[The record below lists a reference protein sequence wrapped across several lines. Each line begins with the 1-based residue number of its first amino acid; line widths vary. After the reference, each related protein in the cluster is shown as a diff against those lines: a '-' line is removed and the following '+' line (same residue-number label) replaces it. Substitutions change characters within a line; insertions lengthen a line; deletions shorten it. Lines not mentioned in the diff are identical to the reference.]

1 MRAVRSA
8 EARAQGLPEPTD
20 PSRHTSVKD
29 PTEPFHFSFPDL
41 NGRLVSDSDERFR
54 GKVVIV
60 AIGGSWCPNCH
71 DEAPFLMEL
80 YRKYHKLGLEIV
92 GLSFEDGELLK
103 NPTRL
108 RAFVRKYGIE
118 YPMLL
123 AGETTELAAKVP
135 QAVHLNAWPTTFYL
149 GRDGRVRSVHAGF
162 AGKASGEYHIELRAE
177 VTRLVERLLAEPVNR
192 GQATQSPFPR

>member
-1 MRAVRSA
+1 M
-8 EARAQGLPEPTD
+8 
-20 PSRHTSVKD
+20 KD

-41 NGRLVSDSDERFR
+41 NGKLVSDTDERFR

-103 NPTRL
+103 DPARL

-123 AGETTELAAKVP
+123 AGETTELNAKIP
-135 QAVHLNAWPTTFYL
+135 QAVNLNAWPTTFYP
-149 GRDGRVRSVHAGF
+149 GPRWPRPQRTRRIC
-162 AGKASGEYHIELRAE
+162 GEG
-177 VTRLVERLLAEPVNR
+177 ERPV
-192 GQATQSPFPR
+192 P

>member
-1 MRAVRSA
+1 M
-8 EARAQGLPEPTD
+8 
-20 PSRHTSVKD
+20 
-29 PTEPFHFSFPDL
+29 
-41 NGRLVSDSDERFR
+41 VSDADERFR

-103 NPTRL
+103 DPTRL
-108 RAFVRKYGIE
+108 RAFVQEYGIE

-123 AGETTELAAKVP
+123 AGETDELNGQGPAGGQSERVADY
-135 QAVHLNAWPTTFYL
+135 LFL

-162 AGKASGEYHIELRAE
+162 AGKASGEFHVEMRAE
-177 VTRLVERLLAEPVNR
+177 VTRLVEHLLAEPLIR
-192 GQATQSPFPR
+192 GHATQSPFPR